1 MSSSFMIGYLSGT
14 VMAIDADQ
22 CIINVQGV
30 GYVVRTTRSVLD
42 VVRKNEKIDLWIEH
56 MVHDGASHLF
66 GFVDDTEQKWF
77 GFLVAVPG
85 VGGRVALNILSALP
99 PVELC
104 HALRTKNSQALR
116 SADGVGP
123 RLANRL
129 VTELHPKADAQPIAC
144 DAPVLSSTADDA
156 VMALVALG
164 YTAHDAEKSVGI
176 IIQETGSDD
185 VSFIVGTVLKNKV

>member
-1 MSSSFMIGYLSGT
+1 
-14 VMAIDADQ
+14 MAIDADQ

-30 GYVVRTTRSVLD
+30 GYVVRTTRAVLD
-42 VVRKNEKIDLWIEH
+42 TVRKNEKIDLWIEH

-66 GFVDDTEQKWF
+66 GFLDVTEQKWF

-85 VGGRVALNILSALP
+85 VGGRVALNILSTLP

-104 HALRTKNSQALR
+104 HALRTKNSQVLR

-129 VTELHPKADAQPIAC
+129 VTELNPKADAMAISC
-144 DAPVLSSTADDA
+144 HAPVLPSTADDA

-164 YTAHDAEKSVGI
+164 YTVYDAEKSVSAI
-176 IIQETGSDD
+176 VQETGSDD
-185 VSFIVGTVLKNKV
+185 VSFIVSAVLKNKV